1 MFRKYGKVY
10 YYRNAYEI
18 DVVVDS
24 LRVEVKAG
32 KPHRRYPKNVQV
44 VDREKLL
51 FFLLEL
57 YNS

>member
-18 DVVVDS
+18 DVVVDG

-32 KPHRRYPKNVQV
+32 NLIGDTRKMFR
-44 VDREKLL
+44 
-51 FFLLEL
+51 
-57 YNS
+57 

>member
-18 DVVVDS
+18 DV
-24 LRVEVKAG
+24 
-32 KPHRRYPKNVQV
+32 QV